1 MTSLTNLSS
10 GIIPSSSA
18 GGLPQPPDTPII
30 QQRPFSFQPVPRPMQ
45 TSSFTPV
52 PMEVDAAMHGSLQRS
67 ERLRWTTSVV
77 KPGHVVADCRRSTKS
92 IKSSTLPSAMSQKH
106 EAPSLIQPPALEPF
120 SGAINTVN
128 NTSKLFRLQRFQP
141 LRLIDSRHS
150 GGSQANQEVQESVRF
165 HCLKCPS
172 TASLGG
178 SQSTLQFPGGL
189 QSRESIHLAP
199 PKISLLSAAA
209 FCSAHHPGG
218 TTRTKPISETD
229 RSAKSNIP

>member
-30 QQRPFSFQPVPRPMQ
+30 QQRPFSFQSRVQCRHP
-45 TSSFTPV
+45 
-52 PMEVDAAMHGSLQRS
+52 ASLQFRGRCRYAPLS
-67 ERLRWTTSVV
+67 PEERKIKMDNKLCLYSNQVMSWQTA
-77 KPGHVVADCRRSTKS
+77 VAPPSQSKAQ
-92 IKSSTLPSAMSQKH
+92 LPSAMSQKH
-106 EAPSLIQPPALEPF
+106 EAPSLIQPPALEP
-120 SGAINTVN
+120 SQGLSIRST
-128 NTSKLFRLQRFQP
+128 TPKLFRLQRFQP

-178 SQSTLQFPGGL
+178 SQSPTL
-189 QSRESIHLAP
+189 
-199 PKISLLSAAA
+199 
-209 FCSAHHPGG
+209 
-218 TTRTKPISETD
+218 T
-229 RSAKSNIP
+229 

>member
-1 MTSLTNLSS
+1 MTLRVSMTSLTNLSS

-67 ERLRWTTSVV
+67 ERLRWTTSFASTV
-77 KPGHVVADCRRSTKS
+77 KPGHVVADCRSTKS

-106 EAPSLIQPPALEPF
+106 EAPSLIQPPALEPSQGLSIRSTTRPNS
-120 SGAINTVN
+120 SGYSAFNH
-128 NTSKLFRLQRFQP
+128 
-141 LRLIDSRHS
+141 RLIDSRHS

-178 SQSTLQFPGGL
+178 SQSPTL
-189 QSRESIHLAP
+189 
-199 PKISLLSAAA
+199 
-209 FCSAHHPGG
+209 
-218 TTRTKPISETD
+218 T
-229 RSAKSNIP
+229 